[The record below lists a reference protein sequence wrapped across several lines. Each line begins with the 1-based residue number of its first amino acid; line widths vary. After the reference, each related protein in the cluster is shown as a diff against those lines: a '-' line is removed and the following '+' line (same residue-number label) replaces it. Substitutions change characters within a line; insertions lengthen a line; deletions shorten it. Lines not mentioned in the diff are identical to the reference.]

1 MSTKLEL
8 RFKTGEGKSKTLGIS
23 QPVMGLDSEVV
34 EAAMQKVVDQNMFEK
49 EGVNLFESIKG
60 ARYVTRTVDE
70 LFETE

>member
-8 RFKTGEGKSKTLGIS
+8 CFKTGEGKSKTIGIN
-23 QPVMGLDSEVV
+23 QPVMDLDSAVV

>member
-1 MSTKLEL
+1 MSTTLEL

-23 QPVMGLDSEVV
+23 QPVMDLDSAVV

>member
-23 QPVMGLDSEVV
+23 QPVMDLDSAVV

>member
-8 RFKTGEGKSKTLGIS
+8 CFKTGEGKSKMIGIN
-23 QPVMGLDSEVV
+23 QPVMDLDSAVV